1 MRWISPHRRGLSRE
15 FSPPNWVFFNMK
27 NAKYECVMHELIRWA
42 IEFGLIA
49 GTIILTFAQGLDI
62 PLGHL
67 SFFREHPG
75 LLLRSLVAVVVIVP
89 VAALMIILLVRPSP
103 AVAVGLAILAAC
115 PAAPQMLVSI
125 PKAGGKLAYVTCL
138 HLTLGVLSI
147 ITTPVTLILL
157 ADALNFQASVHP
169 YVIAEQVGTSL
180 LIPLLLGM
188 FFLAGF
194 PRVAIAIRKPLALIG
209 QVINSL
215 PIVIILLMS
224 YNFLL
229 QMDLRS
235 YSAMALMIIIA
246 LGIGY
251 FLAPRQLEERTTLAL
266 ESAAR
271 HPGLAFI
278 IAILNFSLEKALPVF
293 IPYLVVFVI
302 INMLYIQWIKRMK
315 AQNIKKPV

>member
-1 MRWISPHRRGLSRE
+1 ML
-15 FSPPNWVFFNMK
+15 
-27 NAKYECVMHELIRWA
+27 ELIQWT
-42 IEFGLIA
+42 IEFGLIV

-75 LLLRSLVAVVVIVP
+75 LLLRSLIAVVVLVP
-89 VAALMIILLVRPSP
+89 IATLMIILLVRPSP
-103 AVAVGLAILAAC
+103 AVAVCLAILAAC
-115 PAAPQMLVSI
+115 PAAPQMIVSI

-147 ITTPVTLILL
+147 ITTPLTLALL
-157 ADALNFQASVHP
+157 ADALNFRASVNP

-188 FFLAGF
+188 FFLAVF
-194 PRVAIAIRKPLALIG
+194 PRAAITIRKPLALIG
-209 QVINSL
+209 QAVNSY
-215 PIVIILLMS
+215 PILIILITR
-224 YNFLL
+224 YQFLL

-235 YSAMALMIIIA
+235 YSAMVLMILIA
-246 LGIGY
+246 LGIGH
-251 FLAPRQLEERTTLAL
+251 FLAPPELEERTTLAL

-271 HPGLAFI
+271 HPGLALI

-293 IPYLVVFVI
+293 IPYLVVFVV
-302 INMLYIQWIKRMK
+302 INMLYIQWIKRTK
-315 AQNIKKPV
+315 AKNIKKQYSE